1 MRSIVFAF
9 IVLLFSGCAKYVE
22 TDISVFHELKPS
34 LAGSAYTIVPS
45 REQAGSLEF
54 QSYVMQV
61 RSQLNRYGMVESTY
75 GKAKYAIYLSYGID
89 SGKSVVS
96 SYPVYGSTGIGSS
109 FSTGTIVSHGNT
121 SSFTGVTFNTP
132 NYGVVGSES
141 RAGIVFTGYFNMDIL
156 DIAKSADGKPYKV
169 YEGRAVSYGEMGV
182 LAPIMPAM
190 IRSLFEDFPGQS
202 GVSKRIRQ
210 PLEQQE
216 GNRQ

>member
-34 LAGSAYTIVPS
+34 QSGSSYVIVS
-45 REQAGSLEF
+45 SKEQTGSLEF
-54 QSYVMQV
+54 QSYAMQV
-61 RSQLNRYGMVESTY
+61 KAELKRYGMVESLY

-96 SYPVYGSTGIGSS
+96 SYPVYGPTGIGSS
-109 FSTGTIVSHGNT
+109 YSTGTIVSHGNT

-132 NYGVVGSES
+132 NYGVVGSEN
-141 RAGIVFTGYFNMDIL
+141 RTGILFTGYFNMDIL
-156 DIAKSADGKPYKV
+156 DIAKSADGKPHKV

-202 GVSKRIRQ
+202 GISKRIRQ
-210 PLEQQE
+210 PLEKE
-216 GNRQ
+216 